1 MKKYERRALM
11 GKIKNIAYFFVAAI
25 GAGLSIYV
33 FVKYI
38 FVYLLPFVIALG
50 IAMLVTPLCELLH
63 GKTRIPK
70 RILRV
75 IFAILITL
83 GSVALICLGVWRL
96 SLEVWH
102 FLDKANAEESL
113 MQLISGELFNGGF
126 LGNLFGGMT
135 DKIVSAIYSFA
146 ISMLGSLAGIVSNII
161 SAVPRAFLFV
171 IVTVISSAYF
181 AWDFDKLK
189 DIVKSRLNDKQ
200 IELLRRIRRGS
211 FSVIVKYIGAYFLLM
226 CITFVIM
233 LVGLSVLNVKYNL
246 LLSVIIA
253 IVDILPI
260 LGVGTILL
268 PYSFY
273 AFATG
278 NTYLAVGLIILFGA
292 YTLLR
297 QVLEPKIVGKHLGIH
312 PLFTLSLIYI
322 SYSLFG
328 FMGLLI
334 VPIVVCVIDVF
345 LKKKDTSEVG

>member
-1 MKKYERRALM
+1 ME
-11 GKIKNIAYFFVAAI
+11 KIKKTAYFFVAAI

-38 FVYLLPFVIALG
+38 FVHVLPFLIALG
-50 IAMLVTPLCELLH
+50 IAMLVTPLAELLH
-63 GKTRIPK
+63 RKTKIPK

-75 IFAILITL
+75 TFAILITL
-83 GSVALICLGVWRL
+83 GAIALVCIGVWRL

-113 MQLISGELFNGGF
+113 MQLINGELLSGGL
-126 LGNLFGGMT
+126 LGDLFGGLT
-135 DKIVSAIYSFA
+135 DEIVSAIYSFA
-146 ISMLGSLAGIVSNII
+146 ISLLGSLARVVSEII

-181 AWDFDKLK
+181 AWDLDKLK
-189 DIVKSRLNDKQ
+189 SIVKDRLSDKQ
-200 IELLRRIRRGS
+200 ISFLRRVRRGTL
-211 FSVIVKYIGAYFLLM
+211 SVVAKYIGAYFLLM
-226 CITFVIM
+226 CITFVVM
-233 LVGLSVLNVKYNL
+233 LIGLTVLNVKYNL

-253 IVDILPI
+253 VVDILPI

-268 PYSFY
+268 PYSLY
-273 AFATG
+273 AFATH

-292 YTLLR
+292 YTLIR

-312 PLFTLSLIYI
+312 PLLTLSLIYI

-328 FMGLLI
+328 FLGLIL
-334 VPIVVCVIDVF
+334 VPIIVCIIDIF
-345 LKKKDTSEVG
+345 LKKKDTADVG